1 MLGIILK
8 DGTKITDEIV
18 SINTSTSERSSG
30 EKSENITI
38 VFKDVITEDTKA
50 ALTSE
55 NCETIVIVDYQG
67 NEIEYQG
74 YNSIIMIGNQFNL
87 TSNNVTVV
95 LTKTDK

>member
-18 SINTSTSERSSG
+18 SINTSISERSG
-30 EKSENITI
+30 EKVENITI
-38 VFKDVITEDTKA
+38 VFKDLITEDTKA